1 MKIGNFLFPE
11 SRDAKGDGRVID
23 ETIEEA
29 RLSERLGVDA
39 VWLAEHHFDGLCAY
53 VDPVSFAA
61 ALATATQRIRIGFAV
76 AQMSLHHPIRI
87 AEQLSL
93 IDNISK
99 GRLIVGMGRGTAYNI
114 YDYLGYGID
123 HLEAQARFDEAEAIM
138 RGAWTGEQFSHDGR
152 FWNLRLPRLRP
163 RPYTRPHPVLIRAAS
178 GEASLVE
185 LGRQGRPFLMNVQ
198 SNAETERRVSLW
210 KQAASESGH
219 EAAIAR
225 LLEQSWIWRNVFVA
239 ETDAEAERIGPPA
252 FAAMQEQRAAMRE
265 RVLAE
270 QGVAMPGHG
279 HHHAPAART
288 VAGHALLC
296 GAPATVAEKMREI
309 AKIGVGGVILQF
321 RLGPM
326 PHAVAAASLMLFMQ
340 RVMPAIRAA

>member
-1 MKIGNFLFPE
+1 MRIGNFLFPE
-11 SRDAKGDGRVID
+11 SRDAEDDGRVID

-29 RLSERLGVDA
+29 RLSERLGVDV

-99 GRLIVGMGRGTAYNI
+99 GRLIVGMGRGTAFNI

-123 HLEAQARFDEAEAIM
+123 HNEAQARFDEAESIM
-138 RGAWTGEQFSHDGR
+138 RGAWAGENFSHDGR

-163 RPYTRPHPVLIRAAS
+163 RPYTRPHPYLIRAAS

-185 LGRQGRPFLMNVQ
+185 LGREGRPFLMNVQ
-198 SNAETERRVSLW
+198 SNAETERRVALW
-210 KQAASESGH
+210 KQAAREGGH
-219 EAAIAR
+219 ETAIAKN
-225 LLEQSWIWRNVFVA
+225 LEQSWIWRNVFVA
-239 ETDAEAERIGPPA
+239 ETDAEAERMGPPA
-252 FAAMQEQRAAMRE
+252 FAAMQQHRAAMRE

-279 HHHAPAART
+279 HHAPAART
-288 VAGHALLC
+288 VPGHALLC
-296 GAPATVAEKMREI
+296 GSPATVAERMAEI

-326 PHAVAAASLMLFMQ
+326 PHEVAATSLTLFMQ
-340 RVMPAIRAA
+340 RVMPAIKAA

>member
-11 SRDAKGDGRVID
+11 SRDAGQDGRVID

-29 RLSERLGVDA
+29 LLSERLGVDT

-61 ALATATQRIRIGFAV
+61 ALAAATQRIRIGFAV

-93 IDNISK
+93 IDNVSK
-99 GRLIVGMGRGTAYNI
+99 GRLLVGMGRGTAFNI
-114 YDYLGYGID
+114 YDYMGYGID
-123 HLEAQARFDEAEAIM
+123 HTEAQARFDEAETIM
-138 RGAWTGEQFSHDGR
+138 RGAWSGENFIHHGR
-152 FWNLRLPRLRP
+152 FWNLHLPMLRP
-163 RPYTRPHPVLIRAAS
+163 RPFTRPHPVLIRAAS
-178 GEASLVE
+178 GEASLID

-198 SNAETERRVSLW
+198 SNTETERRVALW
-210 KQAASESGH
+210 KRAAREGGH
-219 EAAIAR
+219 EAAIAAN
-225 LLEQSWIWRNVFVA
+225 LDQSWIWRNVFVA
-239 ETDAEAERIGPPA
+239 ETDAGAERVGPPA
-252 FAAMQEQRAAMRE
+252 FLAMQQHRAAMRE
-265 RVLAE
+265 RVFAA

-279 HHHAPAART
+279 GHAPAART

-296 GAPATVAEKMREI
+296 GSPATVAERLAEI

-326 PHAVAAASLMLFMQ
+326 PHEVAASSLTLFMQ
-340 RVMPAIRAA
+340 RVMPAIKAA

>member
-11 SRDAKGDGRVID
+11 SRDAERDGRVID
-23 ETIEEA
+23 ETIAEA
-29 RLSERLGVDA
+29 RLSERLGVDT

-61 ALATATQRIRIGFAV
+61 ALAAATERIRIGFAV
-76 AQMSLHHPIRI
+76 AQMSLHHPVRI

-99 GRLIVGMGRGTAYNI
+99 GRLLVGMGRGTAFNI
-114 YDYLGYGID
+114 YDYMGYGID
-123 HLEAQARFDEAEAIM
+123 HNEAQARFDEAETIM
-138 RGAWTGEQFSHDGR
+138 RGAWTTDNFSHQGR
-152 FWNLRLPRLRP
+152 FWSLRMPRLRP
-163 RPYTRPHPVLIRAAS
+163 RPFTKPHPMLVRAAS

-198 SNAETERRVSLW
+198 SDAETARRVGSW
-210 KQAASESGH
+210 KQAARDGGH
-219 EAAIAR
+219 EAAIAKN
-225 LLEQSWIWRNVFVA
+225 LEQSWIWRNVFVA
-239 ETDAEAERIGPPA
+239 ETDAEAERVGPPA
-252 FAAMQEQRAAMRE
+252 FEAMQQQRAAMRE
-265 RVLAE
+265 RVFAE

-279 HHHAPAART
+279 AHAPASRT

-296 GAPATVAEKMREI
+296 GSPPTVAEKLAEI

-326 PHAVAAASLMLFMQ
+326 PHEIAAASLTLFMQ
-340 RVMPAIRAA
+340 RVMPAIKAA

>member
-1 MKIGNFLFPE
+1 
-11 SRDAKGDGRVID
+11 
-23 ETIEEA
+23 
-29 RLSERLGVDA
+29 

-61 ALATATQRIRIGFAV
+61 ALATATHRIRIGFAV

-99 GRLIVGMGRGTAYNI
+99 GRLIVGMGRGTAFNI

-123 HLEAQARFDEAEAIM
+123 HNEAQARFDEAEAIM
-138 RGAWTGEQFSHDGR
+138 RGAWTGDKFEHHGR

-163 RPYTRPHPVLIRAAS
+163 RPYTQPHPVLIRAAS
-178 GEASLVE
+178 GEASLIE

-210 KQAASESGH
+210 RQGAREGGH
-219 EAAIAR
+219 EAAIAKN
-225 LLEQSWIWRNVFVA
+225 LEQSWVWRNVFVA
-239 ETDAEAERIGPPA
+239 ETDAEAERTGPPA
-252 FAAMQEQRAAMRE
+252 FAAMQEHRAAMRE
-265 RVLAE
+265 RVFAE

-279 HHHAPAART
+279 HHAPAART

-296 GAPATVAEKMREI
+296 GSPATVAERMAEI
-309 AKIGVGGVILQF
+309 AKVGVGGVILQF

-326 PHAVAAASLMLFMQ
+326 AHEVAAASLTLFMQ
-340 RVMPAIRAA
+340 RVMPAIKAA

>member
-11 SRDAKGDGRVID
+11 VRDAEQDGRVID
-23 ETIEEA
+23 ETIAEA
-29 RLSERLGVDA
+29 QLSERLGVDT

-61 ALATATQRIRIGFAV
+61 ALASATQRIRIGFAV

-123 HLEAQARFDEAEAIM
+123 HTEAQARFDEAEAIM
-138 RGAWTGEQFSHDGR
+138 RGAWTQDNFEHRGR
-152 FWNLRLPRLRP
+152 FWTLRLPRLRP
-163 RPYTRPHPVLIRAAS
+163 RPFTQPHPVLIRAAS
-178 GEASLVE
+178 GEASLIE

-198 SNAETERRVSLW
+198 SNDETARRVALW
-210 KQAASESGH
+210 REAAREAGHAAS
-219 EAAIAR
+219 IAND
-225 LLEQSWIWRNVFVA
+225 LNDSWIWRNVFVA

-252 FAAMQEQRAAMRE
+252 FAAMQQHRASMRE

-279 HHHAPAART
+279 GGHAPAART

-296 GAPATVAEKMREI
+296 GSPATVAERLAEI

-326 PHAVAAASLMLFMQ
+326 PHEAAAASLTLFMQ
-340 RVMPAIRAA
+340 RVMPAVKGA